1 MPMDD
6 PELAEVLAPVRR
18 RRVTKGV
25 TAAAVGGVA
34 IVVAVAA
41 VLITVLAGSHPGRAG
56 VVGPASAG
64 QQGGS
69 EPNPAATVS
78 LQAAHSGGPPAAP
91 GTSGVS
97 LVSVN
102 DQPSAATFAL
112 TAPGGPVSYYGITL
126 VSGPAAHVLIVPA
139 AGSIPAGRSV
149 RITVTAWGKTSF
161 SARIVISPGGRSV
174 ALHLTAKA

>member
-6 PELAEVLAPVRR
+6 PELAEVLGPVRR
-18 RRVTKGV
+18 RRVTAGV
-25 TAAAVGGVA
+25 TAAAVAGVA
-34 IVVAVAA
+34 VVVA
-41 VLITVLAGSHPGRAG
+41 VLITVLAGSHPRQPAAA
-56 VVGPASAG
+56 GPASAG
-64 QQGGS
+64 RQGGS
-69 EPNPAATVS
+69 APNPVATVS

-102 DQPSAATFAL
+102 DQPSATTFAL
-112 TAPGGPVSYYGITL
+112 IAPGGPVSYYSITL

-139 AGSIPAGRSV
+139 AGSIPAGKSV
-149 RITVTAWGKTSF
+149 RIAVTAWGRTSF
-161 SARIVISPGGRSV
+161 STHIVISPGGRSV